1 MFFKHIIKYSQCWE
15 DTDVLVSA
23 LILEDDDVVL
33 SITSGGDNSLALS
46 GFTKKRLISIDMNIH
61 QNYLL
66 ELKLLSIKEL
76 EYDEVIKFL
85 EFYIQMK
92 ESNTIIL
99 LKKNYLMVH

>member
-23 LILEDDDVVL
+23 LILEQDDVIL

-46 GFTKKRLISIDMNIH
+46 SFSRKRLISIDMNIH

-76 EYDEVIKFL
+76 EYNEVIKFL
-85 EFYIQMK
+85 EYYILN
-92 ESNTIIL
+92 ERI
-99 LKKNYLMVH
+99 